1 MSTILKVGD
10 VMPMQT
16 QVFEQVDLIRY
27 AGASGDFNQLHWNS
41 DYALTASPTKGVI
54 VHGMLSLAVLVRVVG
69 NWVGGD
75 DRVISTSVSMRAPC
89 PVGSTVT
96 FSATVLE
103 IDEQAGTATLQVSA
117 ELPDGAPLIDPKR
130 SRMTARV

>member
-1 MSTILKVGD
+1 MSSYLKTGD
-10 VMPMQT
+10 VMPTQT

-69 NWVGGD
+69 DWVGGD

-96 FSATVLE
+96 FSATVLDT
-103 IDEQAGTATLQVSA
+103 DEQAGSATLQVSA

-130 SRMTARV
+130 SRMTVRL

>member
-10 VMPMQT
+10 VMPAQT
-16 QVFEQVDLIRY
+16 QVFEQLDLIRY

-54 VHGMLSLAVLVRVVG
+54 VHGMLSLAVLVRFVG
-69 NWVGGD
+69 DWVGGD

-103 IDEQAGTATLQVSA
+103 IDEQAGTTTLQVSA

-130 SRMTARV
+130 SRMTVLL